1 MKTIPLT
8 LGYFTKVDDED
19 YERFAK
25 KRWFAMVN
33 QKYKHIV
40 RAIRSEYRDGKRT
53 TIVLAR
59 EIMGNPT
66 GMMVDHINGDTL
78 DNRKSNLR
86 VCNRAENGC
95 NRGKQVNNQS
105 GYKGVY
111 WFNRTKKWKAQI
123 KVRGVVIALGYYVNI
138 LEAAKAYNEAAIKY
152 HGKFANI
159 NDFRKLIK

>member
-19 YERFAK
+19 YEKFAK
-25 KRWFAMVN
+25 KRWFAYVN
-33 QKYKHIV
+33 QNYKHIV

-59 EIMGNPT
+59 EIMGNPK
-66 GMMVDHINGDTL
+66 GMMVDHKNGDTL

-86 VCNRAENGC
+86 ICNRAENGS
-95 NRGKQVNNQS
+95 NRGKQINNKS

-111 WFNRTKKWKAQI
+111 WYKYTKKWKAQI
-123 KVRGVVIALGYYVNI
+123 KVKGKVMALGYYFNKVD
-138 LEAAKAYNEAAIKY
+138 AAKAYNQASLEF
-152 HGKFANI
+152 HGEFANI
-159 NDFRKLIK
+159 NIFRKLKG